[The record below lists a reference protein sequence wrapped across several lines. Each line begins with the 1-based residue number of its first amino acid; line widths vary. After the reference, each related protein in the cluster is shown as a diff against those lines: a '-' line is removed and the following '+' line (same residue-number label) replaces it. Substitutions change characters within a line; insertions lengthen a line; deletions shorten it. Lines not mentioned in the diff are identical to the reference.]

1 MRRSEIEILVRDA
14 TSNEKWGPSGTQM
27 SQIAMATHN
36 YNDFNIIMN
45 TLWERLNDDGKN
57 WRHIYKVREPH
68 DFLSSNIL
76 HHPSSSPLPIPHLS
90 PSFCFVHKIILL
102 WIHFSDVLNIDL

>member
-1 MRRSEIEILVRDA
+1 MFRRFTFLCSTFFEIFSRNFALRRSDIEVLVREA

-57 WRHIYKVREPH
+57 WRHIYKVKKTTL
-68 DFLSSNIL
+68 FIGSQTQ
-76 HHPSSSPLPIPHLS
+76 
-90 PSFCFVHKIILL
+90 
-102 WIHFSDVLNIDL
+102 